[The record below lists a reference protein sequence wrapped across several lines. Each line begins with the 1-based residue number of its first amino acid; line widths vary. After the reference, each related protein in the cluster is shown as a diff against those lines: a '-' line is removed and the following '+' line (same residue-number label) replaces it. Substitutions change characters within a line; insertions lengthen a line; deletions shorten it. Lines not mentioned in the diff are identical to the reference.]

1 MAMAYEQKDI
11 YEQLANAMRLHGFG
25 TVSHMEPDEA
35 AKLASLLLSP
45 QLDVFLGYL
54 RDQAEGMM
62 ELALDVKVES
72 QGRYVG
78 CANALVSLRKAL
90 ERAREVLKG

>member
-1 MAMAYEQKDI
+1 MDNRAEDI
-11 YEQLANAMRLHGFG
+11 YEQLANAMRLRGFG
-25 TVSHMEPDEA
+25 SIEQIEPKEA
-35 AKLASLLLSP
+35 AKLAPLLLSP
-45 QLDVFLGYL
+45 QLDVFLRYL

-78 CANALVSLRKAL
+78 CANALIALRRSLEL
-90 ERAREVLKG
+90 ARGVLKG